1 MPLSE
6 QLWCLT
12 ALLVTVADASSKVD
26 SGKEVGRDLRYH
38 AELDTKGKLQ
48 LHWDIDPPT
57 ETITFRLEARV
68 EKDDVVGFGFSDY
81 GEPFNA
87 DLVMMWADETGKHHF
102 QVRLLHLDL
111 PIVYID
117 TTNSLSCMTN
127 ISFFAMT
134 ETGKKKI
141 DKGKHNTAKESA
153 VDDYINAH
161 INGLS
166 KRLYVSE

>member
-6 QLWCLT
+6 QLWCLMV
-12 ALLVTVADASSKVD
+12 LLVAVDDVTSKARA
-26 SGKEVGRDLRYH
+26 GKGEGIDLRYH

-68 EKDDVVGFGFSDY
+68 GKDEVVGFGFSDY

-87 DLVMMWADETGKHHF
+87 DLLMMWADETGKHHF

-111 PIVYID
+111 PASVPRHNFCYHACQIYHLFA
-117 TTNSLSCMTN
+117 TT
-127 ISFFAMT
+127 
-134 ETGKKKI
+134 
-141 DKGKHNTAKESA
+141 
-153 VDDYINAH
+153 
-161 INGLS
+161 
-166 KRLYVSE
+166 